1 MFVLIV
7 ILRDL
12 IKMAQAIVTIKVMP
26 ENPEINLDE
35 LENKVKDAIKEFI
48 QEDSDMKTEIEPVAF
63 GLKALKIIFVMEESL
78 GSPDSMA
85 EKVENFEE
93 VASAEIVDVR
103 RALG

>member
-1 MFVLIV
+1 
-7 ILRDL
+7 
-12 IKMAQAIVTIKVMP
+12 MAQAIVTIKVMP